1 MIRQITVYGKGEGHR
16 LALRTRCRWYNW
28 RGVIPAPF
36 REGKGSMTRQQVSS
50 GTIWEERYGYSRA
63 VRVGNWIAVAGTTAS
78 DENSQIVGEG
88 DPHAQAVYIFRK
100 IERALVQLG
109 AGLKDV
115 IRVRMFV
122 VEEAYWEP
130 TALAMGEFFHDIRP
144 ASTLVVVKGLINP
157 KMLVEIEVD
166 AVIEG

>member
-1 MIRQITVYGKGEGHR
+1 M
-16 LALRTRCRWYNW
+16 A
-28 RGVIPAPF
+28 
-36 REGKGSMTRQQVSS
+36 RQQVSS

-63 VRVGNWIAVAGTTAS
+63 VRVGNWVAVAGTTAS

-100 IERALVQLG
+100 IERALEPLG

-130 TALAMGEFFHDIRP
+130 TARAMGEFFRDIRP

-166 AVIEG
+166 AVLEG